1 MEKYSEKYD
10 VVIIGSGIAGMSAG
24 IYLKRNNMSVLIIE
38 NNTPGGELN
47 RSSIIEN
54 YPGYSSIDGP
64 TLAYNIYSQV
74 NNLEIDYL
82 FGELISIDY
91 NNKLVNTDSDKISY
105 KYLIIATGR
114 SPKELDILK
123 EYKNNGVSYCA
134 LCDGNLYKNKDVIIV
149 GGGNSAFEEALYLS
163 KICKSVTI
171 LNRSNNLKADIKEIE
186 KVNNTENIMVVLNE
200 EINTIEKKDD
210 LFIIND
216 KYEVSGIFV
225 CIGYVPNSKLFDVK
239 KENDYIL
246 VDNHCKTNKKDVYAV
261 GDVIKKDIYQLVTAS
276 SEGVTAAYDIIK
288 NQK

>member
-1 MEKYSEKYD
+1 MGKYSEKYD

-47 RSSIIEN
+47 RSSVIEN
-54 YPGYSSIDGP
+54 YPGYASIDGP
-64 TLAYNIYSQV
+64 TLAYNIYNQV
-74 NNLEIDYL
+74 NKLEIDYL
-82 FGELISIDY
+82 FDELVSIDY
-91 NNKLVNTDSDKISY
+91 DNKIVNTDSDKISY

-114 SPKELDILK
+114 SPKELDILT

-134 LCDGNLYKNKDVIIV
+134 LCDGNLYKNKDIIVV

-171 LNRSNNLKADIKEIE
+171 LNRSNNLRADVKEIE
-186 KVNNTENIMVVLNE
+186 KVNNTENICVVLNE

-210 LFIIND
+210 LFIVNN

-225 CIGYVPNSKLFDVK
+225 CIGYIPNSKLFDVE
-239 KENDYIL
+239 KENDYII

-261 GDVIKKDIYQLVTAS
+261 GDVIKKEIYQLITAS
-276 SEGVTAAYDIIK
+276 SEGITAAYDIIK